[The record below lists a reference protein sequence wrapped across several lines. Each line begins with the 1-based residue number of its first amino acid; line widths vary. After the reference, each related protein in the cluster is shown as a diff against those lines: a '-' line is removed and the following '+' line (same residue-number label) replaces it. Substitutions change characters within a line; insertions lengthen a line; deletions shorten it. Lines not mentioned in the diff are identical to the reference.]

1 MLNEL
6 DVALPFAHAEHELTS
21 VPTCIDPGICT
32 VPETCTAPVTAT
44 CIVKQMALP
53 AQAPPP
59 FDPAP
64 PPVSC
69 PELPQALSPR
79 ITAAAA
85 TPRPALRYRVVI
97 ALAPAVGSVEALIV
111 VATTSCGTPDKNGL
125 PVRYRVTDRRFVST
139 MSRFTGG
146 WRGGLRIP
154 PAAPAPDRRRCRPEV
169 ITPREPGA
177 DPPA

>member
-53 AQAPPP
+53 AQEPPLAPPP

-64 PPVSC
+64 PPVPC
-69 PELPQALSPR
+69 DELPQALSAN
-79 ITAAAA
+79 TVAAAA
-85 TPRPALRYRVVI
+85 TARPALRHPVVI
-97 ALAPAVGSVEALIV
+97 SRVPHCRIAGEGCIV
-111 VATTSCGTPDKNGL
+111 MG
-125 PVRYRVTDRRFVST
+125 DRQS
-139 MSRFTGG
+139 
-146 WRGGLRIP
+146 
-154 PAAPAPDRRRCRPEV
+154 
-169 ITPREPGA
+169 
-177 DPPA
+177 